1 MLLKK
6 KSNVFFFFYLQILSV
21 LIKMLDHSVK
31 VTEDGK
37 KALIDLAHGDMRK
50 VLNILQ
56 SAATAFPE
64 VNEDSVYTCVGHPL
78 KSDIMNILKW
88 LLNDEFST
96 TFRSNFFIFY
106 AQLSHNICL
115 IFFKYFSEIQE
126 VKIQKGLALQDIL
139 TELHTFLYRCSY
151 YLFKFSS

>member
-1 MLLKK
+1 
-6 KSNVFFFFYLQILSV
+6 
-21 LIKMLDHSVK
+21 VK

-37 KALIDLAHGDMRK
+37 KALIDLAQGDMRK

-88 LLNDEFST
+88 LLNDDFST
-96 TFRSNFFIFY
+96 TFKSKLL
-106 AQLSHNICL
+106 QLL
-115 IFFKYFSEIQE
+115 
-126 VKIQKGLALQDIL
+126 D
-139 TELHTFLYRCSY
+139 
-151 YLFKFSS
+151 

>member
-1 MLLKK
+1 ML
-6 KSNVFFFFYLQILSV
+6 V
-21 LIKMLDHSVK
+21 HSVK

-37 KALIDLAHGDMRK
+37 KALIDLARGDMRK

-88 LLNDEFST
+88 LLNDDFAST
-96 TFRSNFFIFY
+96 FKSNFSIKIRNY
-106 AQLSHNICL
+106 KIYN
-115 IFFKYFSEIQE
+115 IFFF
-126 VKIQKGLALQDIL
+126 
-139 TELHTFLYRCSY
+139 F
-151 YLFKFSS
+151 

>member
-1 MLLKK
+1 MYMFLLT
-6 KSNVFFFFYLQILSV
+6 VIILIFIV
-21 LIKMLDHSVK
+21 SVK

-37 KALIDLAHGDMRK
+37 KALIDLAQGDMRK

-56 SAATAFPE
+56 SAATAFSE

-96 TFRSNFFIFY
+96 TFQSRY
-106 AQLSHNICL
+106 
-115 IFFKYFSEIQE
+115 
-126 VKIQKGLALQDIL
+126 
-139 TELHTFLYRCSY
+139 LYIHCTLNKSID
-151 YLFKFSS
+151 F

>member
-1 MLLKK
+1 
-6 KSNVFFFFYLQILSV
+6 
-21 LIKMLDHSVK
+21 LIRSVK

-37 KALIDLAHGDMRK
+37 KALIDLAQGDMRK

-88 LLNDEFST
+88 LLNDDFST
-96 TFRSNFFIFY
+96 TFKS
-106 AQLSHNICL
+106 
-115 IFFKYFSEIQE
+115 
-126 VKIQKGLALQDIL
+126 
-139 TELHTFLYRCSY
+139 TFLLPFKNESIIEFYCSIINHI
-151 YLFKFSS
+151 FQ

>member
-1 MLLKK
+1 MSLNK
-6 KSNVFFFFYLQILSV
+6 KSMVSIIVSTYSPIINTWLTSYF
-21 LIKMLDHSVK
+21 SVK

-37 KALIDLAHGDMRK
+37 KALIDLAQGDMRK

-64 VNEDSVYTCVGHPL
+64 VSEDSVYTCVGHPL

-96 TFRSNFFIFY
+96 TFNS
-106 AQLSHNICL
+106 
-115 IFFKYFSEIQE
+115 K
-126 VKIQKGLALQDIL
+126 
-139 TELHTFLYRCSY
+139 
-151 YLFKFSS
+151 